1 MLRVSTSFR
10 VLAHIKKNLSTCCRS
25 LLIVCTLHVSSFP
38 CCPTSSNPL
47 FCRLRDTPC
56 MLPDLPT
63 TKSVDLITPRTL
75 DFDLLQFPF
84 RRVVFVSDYSAATR
98 MQLVLHVH
106 PQKYLWTEP
115 KKLFPWHHAS
125 PLLTNIPTKSG
136 NVAALI

>member
-10 VLAHIKKNLSTCCRS
+10 VLAHIKQLEHVLSITSHC
-25 LLIVCTLHVSSFP
+25 LHLARLDFP

-63 TKSVDLITPRTL
+63 TKSMNLITQRTL
-75 DFDLLQFPF
+75 DFNLLQFPLG
-84 RRVVFVSDYSAATR
+84 RVVLFSDYIAATKIK
-98 MQLVLHVH
+98 LVVHVH
-106 PQKYLWTEP
+106 PQKYLWVEP

-125 PLLTNIPTKSG
+125 PLSTNIHTKSG
-136 NVAALI
+136 DVAGQI